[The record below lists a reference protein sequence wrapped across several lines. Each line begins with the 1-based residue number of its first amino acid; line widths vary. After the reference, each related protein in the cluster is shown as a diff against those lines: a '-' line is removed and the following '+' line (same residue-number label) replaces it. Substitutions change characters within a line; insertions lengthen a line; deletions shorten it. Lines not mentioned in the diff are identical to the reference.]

1 MSTINMSRTKR
12 WFNMHKKEFDSNGN
26 LKHEA
31 REQMFSEGY
40 SNEAIDDYA
49 RRLKIKYDKLKHL
62 DETEPEEWIE
72 YTAYDFFTPTEKEQ
86 FNPDGTLRAEYIQ
99 SALKQGISEGWLA
112 EMERRQQI
120 EVENFNR
127 MSASHAEQG
136 INYGA
141 WLMGSLKP
149 ANGTY
154 KQRLEQMQTD
164 LRNNEEPS
172 SLPFDLDTLPFI

>member
-1 MSTINMSRTKR
+1 MSRLRRWINM
-12 WFNMHKKEFDSNGN
+12 HGKEFNSDGT
-26 LKHEA
+26 LKAEA
-31 REQMFSEGY
+31 RKQMLSRGM
-40 SNEAIDDYA
+40 SNAAIDDYA
-49 RRLKIKYDKLKHL
+49 QRLKKKYETWKHL
-62 DETEPEEWIE
+62 DETDPEPWPV
-72 YTAYDFFTPTEKEQ
+72 YTAHDFFTPTEKEQ
-86 FNPDGTLRAEYIQ
+86 FNPDGTLKAEYIE
-99 SALKQGISEGWLA
+99 SALKQGVSEGWLA

-141 WLMGSLKP
+141 WLIGSLKP

-172 SLPFDLDTLPFI
+172 SLPFDLDTPPYI

>member
-1 MSTINMSRTKR
+1 MSRTKR
-12 WFNMHKKEFDSNGN
+12 WFNMHKKEFLPDGTMRDEVRQQKIAEGSHPGAVDS
-26 LKHEA
+26 
-31 REQMFSEGY
+31 
-40 SNEAIDDYA
+40 YA
-49 RRLKIKYDKLKHL
+49 RRLKAEFDEWKRL
-62 DETEPEEWIE
+62 DETQPEEWIE
-72 YTAYDFFTPTEKEQ
+72 YTAYDFFTSEEKKQ
-86 FNPDGTLRAEYIQ
+86 FNPDGTLRADYIE

-120 EVENFNR
+120 EVENFNK

-141 WLMGSLKP
+141 WLMRSLKP

-154 KQRLEQMQTD
+154 QQRRQQMEVD

-172 SLPFDLDTLPFI
+172 SLPFDLDTPPFI